1 MLYAAMFFF
10 ALGLVA
16 VLMGATD
23 IGGVS
28 MEMGQTLLGMFLILA
43 VVSLM
48 VSLFRSK
55 KQRLYPR
62 R

>member
-16 VLMGATD
+16 VLMGATE